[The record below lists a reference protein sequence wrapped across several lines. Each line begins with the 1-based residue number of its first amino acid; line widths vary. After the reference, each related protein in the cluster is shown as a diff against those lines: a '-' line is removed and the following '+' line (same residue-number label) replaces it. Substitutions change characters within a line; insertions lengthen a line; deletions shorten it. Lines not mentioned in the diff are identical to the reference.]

1 MALFSLSLASCQQA
15 LSNLDTGLLHRFA
28 EIKLTDGAVVEGEIV
43 AVVNERPFMWN
54 PMERDTI
61 AVFKLGDELL
71 GIQDT

>member
-1 MALFSLSLASCQQA
+1 MALFSLSLVSCQQA
-15 LSNLDTGLLHRFA
+15 LSNLDTGLLYRFA
-28 EIKLTDGAVVEGEIV
+28 EIELTDGAVVEGEIV